1 LRAKK
6 LDMGTFFR
14 PATGRLAFALLASG
28 VTAAQAQTPGPGAG
42 PPLTTPAP
50 VMTPTRIVTPAPMMS
65 AQPSPS
71 NSPSASP
78 SPLPT
83 AAQVPENP
91 LVTARVQQEFNAWQR
106 GRINRKTYS
115 PQAGGTYDDSVV
127 GVVSPDLIA
136 VGPLQG
142 VQYQSAALLLG
153 DLVYRYVATGSTGS
167 VSVLYALDGRGRTDG
182 IVFTPIIF
190 RAAPAQ

>member
-1 LRAKK
+1 
-6 LDMGTFFR
+6 MGTFFR
-14 PATGRLAFALLASG
+14 PATGWLAFALIASG
-28 VTAAQAQTPGPGAG
+28 VTAARAQTPGPAPS
-42 PPLTTPAP
+42 PPLMTPAP
-50 VMTPTRIVTPAPMMS
+50 AITPTR
-65 AQPSPS
+65 PSPS
-71 NSPSASP
+71 ASASASP

-106 GRINRKTYS
+106 GRIDRKRYS

-127 GVVSPDLIA
+127 GVVSPDLVA
-136 VGPLQG
+136 VGPLQS

-153 DLVYRYVATGSTGS
+153 DLVYRYVAIGSTGS

-182 IVFTPIIF
+182 IVFTPLIF
-190 RAAPAQ
+190 RPAPE